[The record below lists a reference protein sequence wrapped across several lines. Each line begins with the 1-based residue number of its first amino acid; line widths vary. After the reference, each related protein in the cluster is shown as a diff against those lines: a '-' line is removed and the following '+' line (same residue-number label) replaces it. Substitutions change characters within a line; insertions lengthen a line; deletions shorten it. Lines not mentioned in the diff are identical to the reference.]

1 MAAVTICSDFGAQ
14 KNSLILFPLFPDLFP
29 IKWWYT
35 VLKWF
40 LGGALVKLESE
51 QYKLCLL
58 DRGRA
63 ILDVIGILM
72 MARELGQER
81 TCQV

>member
-1 MAAVTICSDFGAQ
+1 M
-14 KNSLILFPLFPDLFP
+14 
-29 IKWWYT
+29 
-35 VLKWF
+35 
-40 LGGALVKLESE
+40 KLESE